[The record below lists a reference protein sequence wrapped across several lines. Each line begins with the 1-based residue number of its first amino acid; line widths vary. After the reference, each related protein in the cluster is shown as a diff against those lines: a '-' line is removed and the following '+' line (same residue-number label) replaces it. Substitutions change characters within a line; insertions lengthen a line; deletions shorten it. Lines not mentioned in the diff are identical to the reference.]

1 MRPKLKVTGG
11 AEIIKK
17 LARFGIDS
25 ENEISKQ
32 TQLAAESIKLDA
44 TERAPVNLGKLK
56 QSINAQREGKT
67 LWSVFANEQYA
78 AYVEFGT
85 GAKVDVPDEF
95 KDIANAYRGKGDGG
109 NFKQF
114 VESLKDWCRKKG
126 IPESAAYLIAVSILK
141 NGMSA
146 QPFLYPA
153 WKEGI
158 KQYEKDL
165 KDLLQYLTDKYNK

>member
-1 MRPKLKVTGG
+1 MRPKLKITGDK
-11 AEIIKK
+11 ELLKK
-17 LARFGIDS
+17 IRAFGVEA
-25 ENEISKQ
+25 ENEIAKQ
-32 TQLAAESIKLDA
+32 TEISAESIKLDA

-67 LWSVFANEQYA
+67 LWSIFANEKYA

-109 NFKQF
+109 TFKQF

-153 WKEGI
+153 WKSGI

-165 KDLLQYLTDKYNK
+165 KDLLEYLTDKHNK